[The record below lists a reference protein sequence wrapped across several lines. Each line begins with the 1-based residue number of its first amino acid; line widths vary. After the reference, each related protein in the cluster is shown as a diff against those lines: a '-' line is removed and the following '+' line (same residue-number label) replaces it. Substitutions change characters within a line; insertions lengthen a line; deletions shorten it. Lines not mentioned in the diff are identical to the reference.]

1 MGAHMIDIDYIR
13 QLLGLFDESSVNE
26 LRIEQD
32 GTTIRLSKTGK
43 HEFGGIP
50 MPNPFPP
57 MPPISTAPMIMPE
70 AAAIQVAAPAPS
82 APTPPAA
89 AAPAP
94 SQDYHEIHS
103 PIVGTFYRS
112 PSPDSPTYVEV
123 GASVSPGTVLCIVEA
138 MKLMNE
144 IECDVYGKVA
154 KILVENGKPVE
165 YNQPLFLIEP
175 E

>member
-1 MGAHMIDIDYIR
+1 MGAHMIDIEYIR

-43 HEFGGIP
+43 HELGGMP
-50 MPNPFPP
+50 MPAMFPP
-57 MPPISTAPMIMPE
+57 MAPISTAPIIMPE
-70 AAAIQVAAPAPS
+70 APAMQAAPAIS
-82 APTPPAA
+82 APP
-89 AAPAP
+89 PAP
-94 SQDYHEIHS
+94 SLPAEVSTHYHEIHS

-112 PSPDSPTYVEV
+112 PSPDSPMYVEV
-123 GASVSPGTVLCIVEA
+123 GTSVSPGTVLCIVEA

>member
-43 HEFGGIP
+43 HEFGGMP
-50 MPNPFPP
+50 MQNMFPP
-57 MPPISTAPMIMPE
+57 MPPISTAPIIMSE
-70 AAAIQVAAPAPS
+70 APAMQAAPAPS
-82 APTPPAA
+82 APTPVPVAA
-89 AAPAP
+89 EV
-94 SQDYHEIHS
+94 STKTYHEIHS

-112 PSPDSPTYVEV
+112 PSPDSPVYVEV

>member
-43 HEFGGIP
+43 HEFGGMP
-50 MPNPFPP
+50 MPTMFPS
-57 MPPISTAPMIMPE
+57 MPPISTAPIVLPE
-70 AAAIQVAAPAPS
+70 APAIQAAPAPAVS
-82 APTPPAA
+82 T
-89 AAPAP
+89 PAP
-94 SQDYHEIHS
+94 VVEAASTNYHEIHS

-112 PSPDSPTYVEV
+112 PSPDSPMYVEV
-123 GASVSPGTVLCIVEA
+123 GTSVSPGTVLCIVEA

-144 IECDVYGKVA
+144 LESEVDGVVTA
-154 KILVENGKPVE
+154 ILGENGRPVE
-165 YNQPLFLIEP
+165 FGEALFHVKTG
-175 E
+175 

>member
-43 HEFGGIP
+43 HEFGGMP
-50 MPNPFPP
+50 MQNMFPP
-57 MPPISTAPMIMPE
+57 MPPISTAPIIMSE
-70 AAAIQVAAPAPS
+70 APAMQAAPAPS
-82 APTPPAA
+82 APTSVPVAA
-89 AAPAP
+89 EV
-94 SQDYHEIHS
+94 STKTYHEIHS

-112 PSPDSPTYVEV
+112 PSPDSPVYVEV

>member
-43 HEFGGIP
+43 HEFGGMP
-50 MPNPFPP
+50 MQNMFPP
-57 MPPISTAPMIMPE
+57 MPPISTAPIIMSE
-70 AAAIQVAAPAPS
+70 APAMQAAPASS
-82 APTPPAA
+82 APTPVPVAA
-89 AAPAP
+89 EV
-94 SQDYHEIHS
+94 STKTYHEIHS

-112 PSPDSPTYVEV
+112 PSPDSPVYVEV